1 MKKLMAL
8 SLMFF
13 GLMFGSHAAG
23 KNPIVEKRASNL
35 SNKMIRGLRLNN
47 YQSTKIKEINSEV
60 AAKMLAVEEA
70 YAGNQQMIDQ
80 KLKEIYAERDHALE
94 RVLSTAQY
102 NSYYGNRKVYN
113 EEDKEFMATL
123 KNGGTTEQ
131 ETESVA
137 SVNTAESNT

>member
-8 SLMFF
+8 SLLFF
-13 GLMFGSHAAG
+13 GLMFGSHATG
-23 KNPIVEKRASNL
+23 KNPLVEKRASNL
-35 SNKMIRGLRLNN
+35 SNRMIRGLRLNN
-47 YQSTKIKEINSEV
+47 YQSTKIREINSEL

-80 KLKEIYAERDHALE
+80 KMKEIYAERDHALE

-113 EEDKEFMATL
+113 QEDKEFMASL
-123 KNGGTTEQ
+123 RNGTDTEQ
-131 ETESVA
+131 QAESVA
-137 SVNTAESNT
+137 SVDKTESNT